1 MTGPAAPFGP
11 WSPGIAPV
19 ERIAQLRSLAALAA
33 VSVGSGHP
41 LVAELRK
48 AETDPDAAE
57 RALALLD
64 GLPSLTRR
72 RLIST
77 FGTVTFRSALP
88 KLPPDVPQPRKR
100 RRP

>member
-1 MTGPAAPFGP
+1 MTSPAAPLGP

-19 ERIAQLRSLAALAA
+19 ERVAQLRSLAALAA
-33 VSVGSGHP
+33 VFTSSLHP
-41 LVAELRK
+41 LVTELRK
-48 AETDPDAAE
+48 ADTDPDAAE

-77 FGTVTFRSALP
+77 FGTVTFRSAPP